1 MFLFPIY
8 TSTSHRIRHLN
19 IFSSF
24 RDPLFSTSAAFIFR
38 KGYEHSAKIDN
49 ELMWLDALGHVD
61 LNKEETKDEWRN
73 HGIWAPDSGSCDIAG
88 QTRKVCELPFGS
100 KFYTWGERDKGISN
114 C

>member
-49 ELMWLDALGHVD
+49 ELMWLDALGR
-61 LNKEETKDEWRN
+61 NEEKPWRN
-73 HGIWAPDSGSCDIAG
+73 HGIWAPDSGSCDIADK
-88 QTRKVCELPFGS
+88 TRKECELPIGS